1 MARNTD
7 PAAEG
12 TSRASKAKSAE
23 PQARA
28 AGEKPAARKPAA
40 RKAAAKKPAARKP
53 AAKRSTAR
61 TPVPK
66 ASSLATGPLPVAV
79 PTLDPEIA
87 VGARTEPAHG
97 LRNMSEIRHFFR
109 TNRTPIF
116 FVGASAFNLLGLDRW
131 VRGFSYITYYDSW
144 KGTHP
149 RVFSPIHKPYIE
161 FQSGEEINNWLL
173 RHHEVRAHIA
183 RLTPAGEKPKIAMVF
198 FDEESEAICAE
209 LGYELILP
217 SAELRERLDSKMT
230 TTRIADSVGVPSVPN
245 IITTVDSWEQ
255 LVEVTE
261 KAGLG
266 TDLVIQTAYGDS
278 GKTTYFVTDTRGF
291 DKIAG
296 DVLGTEIKVMKR
308 INNRPIAVEAVLTRH
323 GTVVGPFMTEITG
336 HKELTPYRGG
346 WAGNE
351 MFPGVLD
358 DATRHA
364 AMSMVRTLGDR
375 LGQEGYRGF
384 FEVDVLLD
392 TDTGEVYLGELNP
405 RISGASAIT
414 NVTAGAYADVPL
426 FVFHLLEYAGVDF
439 TLDVDEVNER
449 WEELASADVWSHMII
464 KHTADTVEHIDVA
477 PPSGRYVLDAHGR
490 LAFSQGDLDWH
501 LLGSENEAFFLR
513 IYGPGDYRWKGADLG
528 ILVTKGR
535 LQTPGGKLSIR
546 ARHLID
552 SIRAMYATTVL
563 PPAAPVAEAVH
574 MAVPDSK

>member
-1 MARNTD
+1 MARKTTPD
-7 PAAEG
+7 SAEKASAPPARPAA
-12 TSRASKAKSAE
+12 SRGKAAPKNPVPKKPA
-23 PQARA
+23 PKKPAD
-28 AGEKPAARKPAA
+28 KNPAARKPAP
-40 RKAAAKKPAARKP
+40 KKPLARKP
-53 AAKRSTAR
+53 
-61 TPVPK
+61 VP
-66 ASSLATGPLPVAV
+66 ATGPLPVAV
-79 PTLDPEIA
+79 PTLDPETA
-87 VGARTEPAHG
+87 SGTQPDFGHA
-97 LRNMSEIRHFFR
+97 LRNMSEIRHYFR
-109 TNRTPIF
+109 TNTTPIF

-144 KGTHP
+144 RGTHP

-183 RLTPAGEKPKIAMVF
+183 RLTPPGARPKIAMVF
-198 FDEESEAICAE
+198 FDEETEAICAE

-217 SAELRERLDSKMT
+217 AAELRERLDSKMT

-245 IITTVDSWEQ
+245 IITTVQSWEQ
-255 LVEVTE
+255 LLAEADQ
-261 KAGLG
+261 AGLG

-278 GKTTYFVTDTRGF
+278 GKTTYFVTDKRGF
-291 DKIAG
+291 DKIAD
-296 DVLGTEIKVMKR
+296 DVLDTEIKVMKR

-364 AMSMVRTLGDR
+364 AMSMVRKLGDR